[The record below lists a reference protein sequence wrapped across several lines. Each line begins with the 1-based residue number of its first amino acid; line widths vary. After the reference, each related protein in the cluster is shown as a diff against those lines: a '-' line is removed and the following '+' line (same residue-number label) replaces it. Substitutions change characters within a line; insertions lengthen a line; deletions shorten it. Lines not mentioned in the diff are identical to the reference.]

1 MANPQWTTVMIMIS
15 HINIFNCSTMK
26 DKGGDDSSTSRN
38 TAFTVE
44 SPLFST
50 VNPKVVRESVAL
62 KIASVTCSSSSC
74 D

>member
-1 MANPQWTTVMIMIS
+1 
-15 HINIFNCSTMK
+15 MK

-62 KIASVTCSSSSC
+62 KIASVTYSSSSC